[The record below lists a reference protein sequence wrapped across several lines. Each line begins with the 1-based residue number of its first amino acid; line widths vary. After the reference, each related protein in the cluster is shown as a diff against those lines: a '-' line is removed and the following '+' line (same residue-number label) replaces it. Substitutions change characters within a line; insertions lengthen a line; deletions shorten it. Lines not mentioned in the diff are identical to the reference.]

1 MKAKKSRFY
10 QSSTGHHLCPLR
22 YIGRRLAATGTMQP
36 SQSVLF
42 QNDVIPRDLK
52 IISSELTFCIKQK
65 HQKASNEILSQQ
77 RIEEYNI
84 FIFFLILIRVYNDST
99 DSSIILQFSADCYQ
113 DSLVQLNAILHEI
126 LLSWCL
132 IPSPGLSKDMHVSN
146 Y

>member
-1 MKAKKSRFY
+1 
-10 QSSTGHHLCPLR
+10 
-22 YIGRRLAATGTMQP
+22 MQP

-84 FIFFLILIRVYNDST
+84 FIFFFNIDK
-99 DSSIILQFSADCYQ
+99 
-113 DSLVQLNAILHEI
+113 SL
-126 LLSWCL
+126 
-132 IPSPGLSKDMHVSN
+132 
-146 Y
+146 